1 MHFADPS
8 APGRISVVVIVH
20 NDAVCVAHAVRSALA
35 QGQSVAEVVVVDDAS
50 VDGTPATLRALAE
63 DTRVRLV
70 TRKRNSG
77 GCGSPRND
85 GLTVA
90 RAEYVM
96 FLDSDDALA
105 PGAVDALLV
114 AANVHRADVVAGR
127 CLRREL
133 PDGRATVWQPQLFD
147 RSAGAELPGRVFKG
161 IGKQPELL
169 WDTLSVNKLYRR
181 AFLTRHRIRFPEGA
195 FPYEDFVFTARL
207 YAAEPRLAVVERLVY
222 IWYVRRHAADLSV
235 SLRRAAIANWE
246 QRIAAH
252 QLAVEV
258 LRDAGH
264 RGLAA
269 AAQGKFLDHDVPMY
283 ARELPLRTRAYQ
295 DAWWRLT
302 ADYLGTFD
310 AVGYAAARV
319 PHRWLGRALE
329 ALAEP
334 AELGRLV
341 ELAARPPRLVP
352 PYSRA
357 GSVPVFGAG
366 AAAVPLAGLDQLA
379 PHELPIAVDGQV
391 AVGRVARLALRV
403 HDLYGR
409 LGALDPTSVRVVLL
423 ERAGARPEY
432 AVEAP
437 LVPDEGGWTAEAPLR
452 MTELTG
458 PKEVMAWS
466 LSAEVRCAG
475 GEVVPAGVR
484 AAAAGQA
491 RRRMV
496 VRLGRPL
503 FVQVHVA
510 PGSALVLRVVD
521 SARGLGRLAEG
532 RVRRLRRR
540 LRG

>member
-1 MHFADPS
+1 MKHADPF
-8 APGRISVVVIVH
+8 APGRVSVVVIVH
-20 NDAVCVAHAVRSALA
+20 NDAGCVAHAVRSALA
-35 QGQSVAEVVVVDDAS
+35 QGESVAEVVVVDDAS
-50 VDGTPATLRALAE
+50 ADTTPDTLRVLAA
-63 DTRVRLV
+63 DSRVRVV
-70 TRKRNSG
+70 TREHNSG
-77 GCGSPRND
+77 GCGTPRND
-85 GLTVA
+85 GLAAA

-114 AANVHRADVVAGR
+114 AAAAHRADVVAGR

-133 PDGRATVWQPQLFD
+133 PDGRTTVWQPQLFD
-147 RSAGAELPGRVFKG
+147 RSAGADLPGRVVEG
-161 IGKQPELL
+161 IGQRPELL
-169 WDTLSVNKLYRR
+169 WDTLAVNKLYRR
-181 AFLTRHRIRFPEGA
+181 DFLTRRRIRFPEGA

-222 IWYVRRHAADLSV
+222 IWYVRRQAADLSV
-235 SLRRAAIANWE
+235 SLRRATIANWQE
-246 QRIAAH
+246 RIAAH
-252 QLAVEV
+252 RQAVEV
-258 LRDAGH
+258 LRSAGH

-269 AAQGKFLDHDVPMY
+269 TAQGKFLDHDVPMY

-295 DAWWRLT
+295 HEWWRLT

-319 PHRWLGRALE
+319 PHRWLSRVIE
-329 ALAEP
+329 ALDEP
-334 AELGRLV
+334 ADLGRLV
-341 ELAARPPRLVP
+341 ELAARPPRLAP
-352 PYSRA
+352 PYSEA
-357 GSVPVFGAG
+357 GSAPAFGTG

-379 PHELPIAVDGQV
+379 AHELPIAVDGRLTL
-391 AVGRVARLALRV
+391 GRVARLALRV

-409 LGALDPTSVRVVLL
+409 LAALEPRTVRVVLL
-423 ERAGARPEY
+423 ERSGALPEY
-432 AVEAP
+432 AVEAT
-437 LVPDEGGWTAEAPLR
+437 LVPEEGGWRAEAPLR
-452 MTELTG
+452 MTELTAA
-458 PKEVMAWS
+458 KELTAWS

-484 AAAAGQA
+484 APAAGQA
-491 RRRMV
+491 RRRVV